1 MKHDDVLLNIIRN
14 ERIPSLYPLEFNV
27 FFNNYK
33 NPILRSINNNIELT
47 VSNLGWISDEF
58 FIEVYNRNGIV
69 ALGSIFVEKNSS
81 NIVEINIDHHDVDKN
96 YSILVYPS
104 LAIENVKRY
113 NIKLENIQKDR
124 ITIYSIFPNPFNN
137 EVEIQYFLPNR
148 SFLTIN
154 IYNLIGQRI
163 ETYYEGSKPS
173 GTNMF
178 KWKNNYHPSGIYF
191 INLFTDE
198 FSISGKLI
206 YIK

>member
-1 MKHDDVLLNIIRN
+1 M
-14 ERIPSLYPLEFNV
+14 
-27 FFNNYK
+27 
-33 NPILRSINNNIELT
+33 
-47 VSNLGWISDEF
+47 
-58 FIEVYNRNGIV
+58 
-69 ALGSIFVEKNSS
+69 
-81 NIVEINIDHHDVDKN
+81 N
-96 YSILVYPS
+96 YSV
-104 LAIENVKRY
+104 
-113 NIKLENIQKDR
+113 KLENIPNDL

-198 FSISGKLI
+198 FSNSGKLI